1 MAIYIIS
8 LCKYIYS
15 IYCSHLYVEPSIE
28 ATEEGDAGW
37 VDGAQLGQ
45 VLPVVVLAQLMG
57 FLQDPPLTTRDQL
70 EAEGG
75 AGH

>member
-1 MAIYIIS
+1 
-8 LCKYIYS
+8 
-15 IYCSHLYVEPSIE
+15 
-28 ATEEGDAGW
+28 
-37 VDGAQLGQ
+37 
-45 VLPVVVLAQLMG
+45 VVLAQLMG